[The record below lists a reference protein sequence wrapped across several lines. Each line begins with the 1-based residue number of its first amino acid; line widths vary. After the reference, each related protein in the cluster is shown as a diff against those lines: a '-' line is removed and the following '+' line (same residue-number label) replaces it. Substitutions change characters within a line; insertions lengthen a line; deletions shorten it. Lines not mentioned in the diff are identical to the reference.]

1 MIEIKNEKIA
11 PLPENM
17 VQRNKELYRLSDS
30 LKKQSGCSSVSVEIG
45 FFDGDDRRIRSILV
59 KGKDQEGSN
68 VCYFKYYYRKTG
80 QLSEGGWIK
89 DGKYQEPHLSFNE
102 DGTPQPTPLPPAVKA
117 RSQNGM

>member
-30 LKKQSGCSSVSVEIG
+30 LTKQSGCSSVSVDVH

-59 KGKDQEGSN
+59 KGKDQEGSDI
-68 VCYFKYYYRKTG
+68 CYFKNYYRNG
-80 QLSEGGWIK
+80 QLSEGGLIK

-102 DGTPQPTPLPPAVKA
+102 DGTPQPAPLPPAVKA